1 MKLSYDEIHHILDN
15 GIVKEKIKV
24 LESLSDENNP
34 EIIKKIVIKL
44 DDPDIQVRGEVFSS
58 LILNKNKI
66 TKFLIQSLNSDSQ
79 NIKGFGALILANR
92 NETESIP
99 SIIKLTKD
107 SSSMVRS
114 CALGALGYL
123 KARDASNV
131 IHSCFDDSSLEVKR
145 SALKAA
151 IDIGDVVES
160 NEIEDLIKEK
170 DPEIEKLLVIAKKK

>member
-15 GIVKEKIKV
+15 GTVEEKIKV

-99 SIIKLTKD
+99 LSIL
-107 SSSMVRS
+107 SSSKLV
-114 CALGALGYL
+114 
-123 KARDASNV
+123 K
-131 IHSCFDDSSLEVKR
+131 SSL
-145 SALKAA
+145 
-151 IDIGDVVES
+151 
-160 NEIEDLIKEK
+160 
-170 DPEIEKLLVIAKKK
+170 